1 MKVTV
6 NQEDTFI
13 SSFS

>member
-6 NQEDTFI
+6 KQEDTFI